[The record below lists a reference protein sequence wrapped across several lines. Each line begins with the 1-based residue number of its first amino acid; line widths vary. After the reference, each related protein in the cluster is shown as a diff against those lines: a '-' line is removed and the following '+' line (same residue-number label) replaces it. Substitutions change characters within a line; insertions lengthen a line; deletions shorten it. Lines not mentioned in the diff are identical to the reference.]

1 MAQLKELT
9 ATFSNAV
16 GHRRYLLPSM
26 AIAIGALLDFVML
39 RFGIL
44 IDPDGPFAYLPFAIG
59 IAIAASF
66 KFFGGFSTTPLAAG
80 RS

>member
-1 MAQLKELT
+1 MASLRELT
-9 ATFSNAV
+9 ATLSNAV

-39 RFGIL
+39 RFGVL

-59 IAIAASF
+59 VAVAASMI
-66 KFFGGFSTTPLAAG
+66 L
-80 RS
+80 